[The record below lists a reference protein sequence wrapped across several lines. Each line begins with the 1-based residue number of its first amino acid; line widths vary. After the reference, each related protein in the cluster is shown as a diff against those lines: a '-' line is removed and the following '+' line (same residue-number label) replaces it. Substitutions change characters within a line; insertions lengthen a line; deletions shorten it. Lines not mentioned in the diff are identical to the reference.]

1 MSDTATASPSTAAA
15 SPTAAAPLKTAAG
28 LLCRHP
34 AVACAC
40 PVDGHLLAQPAAA
53 TLPADRAVREAA
65 HTAGLAALGS
75 VDWAAVADRVAVL
88 DAAAH
93 AAMGAT
99 LAEAGLFTAA
109 GAVHPVAEVLT
120 ALAVAPRHRRVVRRW
135 LRELTREGVLSAA
148 GPDSYR
154 AERPC
159 TAADLDVRLARL
171 DAAAAGLGH
180 GEQMGEFLARC
191 ARSLPRLLRDEVT
204 VQQLMFPDGRTDT
217 ADSTYRDNLA
227 SRYVNGVAAAT
238 LRHVAAWHAPDTP
251 LRVLE
256 IGAGVGGTSAVV
268 IPALAESTDPVDYQ
282 FTDVSPFF
290 LHVGREMFGDRPWV
304 RYGRCDINSDLS
316 AQGHAPGSVDVVLA
330 ANVLHNAV
338 DTGQLMAALY
348 RLLAPGGWLVFID
361 TSREHP
367 QIMTSTEFLMS
378 PPAAD
383 PDARFTDGRAER
395 DQIFPTVAQWRAAAE
410 GAGFDPLWSLPEPGH
425 PVAGLGQYVH
435 AARTRLRPD
444 PAGLRRYLAGRLP
457 DPPQVAVAP
466 TLPAPR

>member
-1 MSDTATASPSTAAA
+1 MSDSAATPPSTV
-15 SPTAAAPLKTAAG
+15 STPLATAAG
-28 LLCRHP
+28 LLRRHP
-34 AVACAC
+34 AVAAARA
-40 PVDGHLLAQPAAA
+40 VGDRVLAQPAAA

-65 HTAGLAALGS
+65 HTAGLAALGP
-75 VDWAAVADRVAVL
+75 VDWAAVADRVATL

-99 LAEAGLFTAA
+99 LAGAGLFTTA
-109 GAVHPVAEVLT
+109 GAVHSVGEVLT
-120 ALAVAPRHRRVVRRW
+120 ALAVAPRHRRVARRW
-135 LRELTREGVLSAA
+135 LRELARVGVLTAVEEA
-148 GPDSYR
+148 GYR

-159 TAADLDVRLARL
+159 AAEDLDARLARL

-180 GEQMGEFLARC
+180 GEQMGQFLARC
-191 ARSLPRLLRDEVT
+191 ARSLPQLLRDEVT

-217 ADSTYRDNLA
+217 ADSTYRENLA

-238 LRHVAAWHAPDTP
+238 LRHAAAWHTGDTP

-268 IPALAESTDPVDYQ
+268 IPALADAATPVDYQ

-290 LHVGREMFGDRPWV
+290 LSIGRDMFGDRPWV
-304 RYGRCDINSDLS
+304 RYGRCDINRGLA
-316 AQGHAPGSVDVVLA
+316 AQGYAAGSVDVVLA

-338 DTGQLMAALY
+338 DTASLMASLY

-395 DQIFPTVAQWRAAAE
+395 DQIFPTVAQWRAAAV
-410 GAGFDPLWSLPEPGH
+410 GAGFDPLWALPGGAH
-425 PVAGLGQYVH
+425 PVAALGQYVH
-435 AARTRLRPD
+435 AARARLHPD
-444 PAGLRRYLAGRLP
+444 PADLRRYLAGRLP
-457 DPPQVAVAP
+457 DPPQVTVAP
-466 TLPAPR
+466 ALPDPR

>member
-1 MSDTATASPSTAAA
+1 MSDFATSPSTAAV
-15 SPTAAAPLKTAAG
+15 PLDVAAG
-28 LLCRHP
+28 MLAQHP
-34 AVACAC
+34 AVAAAHA
-40 PVDGHLLAQPAAA
+40 VGDRLFAQPAAA
-53 TLPADRAVREAA
+53 TLPADRATREVA
-65 HTAGLAALGS
+65 HAAGLAALGA
-75 VDWAAVADRVAVL
+75 VDWTAVADRVAAL

-99 LAEAGLFTAA
+99 LARAGLFVTAGTA
-109 GAVHPVAEVLT
+109 HSVAEVLT
-120 ALAVAPRHRRVVRRW
+120 ALAVAPRHRRVARRW
-135 LRELTREGVLSAA
+135 LRELARVGVLTAVGEA
-148 GPDSYR
+148 SYR

-159 TAADLDVRLARL
+159 ADGDLDARLARL
-171 DAAAAGLGH
+171 GAATAGLGH
-180 GEQMGEFLARC
+180 GEQMGQFLARC
-191 ARSLPRLLRDEVT
+191 ARSLPQLLRDEVT

-217 ADSTYRDNLA
+217 ADSTYRENLA
-227 SRYVNGVAAAT
+227 SRYVNGVAAAA
-238 LRHVAAWHAPDTP
+238 LRHVAAWHTRDAP

-268 IPALAESTDPVDYQ
+268 IPALADSTVPVDYQ

-290 LHVGREMFGDRPWV
+290 LNIGREMFGDRPWV
-304 RYGRCDINSDLS
+304 RYGRCDVNSDLT
-316 AQGHAPGSVDVVLA
+316 AQGYPDGSVDVVLA

-338 DTGQLMAALY
+338 DTGALMAALY
-348 RLLAPGGWLVFID
+348 RLLTPGGWLVFID

-395 DQIFPTVAQWRAAAE
+395 DQIFPTVTQWRAAAIA
-410 GAGFDPLWSLPEPGH
+410 AGFDSIWALPDREH
-425 PVAGLGQYVH
+425 PVAALGQYVH

-457 DPPQVAVAP
+457 DPPQITVAP
-466 TLPAPR
+466 GLPDPR

>member
-1 MSDTATASPSTAAA
+1 MADLAVSDPAVSPSTA
-15 SPTAAAPLKTAAG
+15 PLATAAG
-28 LLCRHP
+28 WLRRHP
-34 AVACAC
+34 AVAATHAA
-40 PVDGHLLAQPAAA
+40 GGRLLAQPAAP
-53 TLPADRAVREAA
+53 TLPADRAAREVA
-65 HTAGLAALGS
+65 HAAGLAALGP

-88 DAAAH
+88 DGAAH

-99 LAEAGLFTAA
+99 LAGAGLFTAA
-109 GAVHPVAEVLT
+109 GTVHSTAEVLA
-120 ALAVAPRHRRVVRRW
+120 ALAVAPRHRRVARRW
-135 LRELTREGVLSAA
+135 LRELARVGVLTAVDRAA
-148 GPDSYR
+148 YR

-159 TAADLDVRLARL
+159 TAGGLDADLARL

-180 GEQMGEFLARC
+180 GEQMGQFLARC
-191 ARSLPRLLRDEVT
+191 ARSLPELLRDEVT

-238 LRHVAAWHAPDTP
+238 LCHAAAWHADDTP

-268 IPALAESTDPVDYQ
+268 IPALADSPSAVDYR

-290 LHVGREMFGDRPWV
+290 LGVGREMFGRWPWV
-304 RYGRCDINSDLS
+304 RYGRCDVNGDLA
-316 AQGHAPGSVDVVLA
+316 AQGYPAGSVDVVLA

-338 DTGQLMAALY
+338 DTAALMAALY

-383 PDARFTDGRAER
+383 PDARFADGRAER
-395 DQIFPTVAQWRAAAE
+395 DQIFPTVAQWRAAAA
-410 GAGFDPLWSLPEPGH
+410 GAGFDPLWALPGGGH
-425 PVAGLGQYVH
+425 PVAALGQHVH
-435 AARTRLRPD
+435 VARTRLRPD
-444 PAGLRRYLAGRLP
+444 PAGLRRFLAGRLP
-457 DPPQVAVAP
+457 DPPQVTVAP
-466 TLPAPR
+466 TLPDPR